1 MENHSSGTLQAET
14 SLNVSTDRDRNETSR
29 NMSQKTRAFK
39 QFMYSHIVETTRQT
53 YIKVH

>member
-29 NMSQKTRAFK
+29 NMSQRTRAFK
-39 QFMYSHIVETTRQT
+39 HVMYSHIFETTRQT
-53 YIKVH
+53 YIKVY

>member
-1 MENHSSGTLQAET
+1 MENHSFGTLQAET

-39 QFMYSHIVETTRQT
+39 HVMYSHIFETTRQT
-53 YIKVH
+53 YIKVY